1 MTSDALPLLS
11 IRGVGKT
18 YAQPVL
24 AEIDLQLFG
33 GEVLALTGENGA
45 GKSTLS
51 KIVGGLERPGAG
63 SLELLGRPYAP
74 ASRREAEALGV
85 RMVMQELN
93 LLPTLSVAENL
104 FLHDLPR
111 RAGWIDRRRLR
122 AAAREAMAQVG
133 LEAIDPDTLVGD
145 LGIGHQQMV
154 EIARN
159 LIGDCRL
166 LILDEPTAML
176 TAREVD
182 MLFEQVERL
191 RERGVAIVYISHRL
205 EELARIS
212 QRIAVL
218 RDGRLVCVEPIERYD
233 ADQLVTL
240 MVGREL
246 GERFDLGPRQIG
258 APLLRVERLSR
269 RGKVHEVSFEVRA
282 GEIFG
287 ISGLIGSGRT
297 ELLRLIYGA
306 DRADGGQV
314 LLGDPPQRLSLRS
327 PADSVRQGVA
337 LITEDR
343 KGEGL
348 LLDQS
353 ISANLALGNLPAL
366 ARHGVIDRRREE
378 ALARR
383 QVEALRVRCADTAQA
398 VGELSGGNQQKVV
411 IGRWLERDC
420 QVLLF
425 DEPTRGIDVGAKF
438 DIYALLAEL
447 TRRGKGAGGGVQRP
461 ARADADLRSH
471 RRALGGTY
479 GGHLRARRL
488 DPGRAAGGGLRRLQE
503 TRRAAGDVVNT
514 QRKEPEM
521 SDPTSSATAAA
532 APTLRRGNY
541 FGLGTYLGLAGALLA
556 MIALF
561 SALSSHF
568 LSYGTFL
575 AIANQIP
582 DLVVLAVGM
591 TFILIVGGIDLSVG
605 SVLALAASAVSLA
618 TLGWGWGVLPAAM
631 LGMACATL
639 AGCVTGSITVAWRI
653 PSFIVSLGVLEMAR
667 GLAYQMTDSR
677 TAYIGDAYAWLS
689 NPLAFGISPAFVIA
703 LLVMFAAQ
711 AVLTRT
717 VFGRYLIGIG
727 TNEEAVRL
735 AGVNPKPYKIAVF
748 ALMGLLAGLA
758 ALFQI
763 SRLEAADPNAGVG
776 LELQV
781 IAAVVIGGTSL
792 MGGRGSVVS
801 TFFGVLII
809 SVLAAGLAQIGASE
823 PTKRI
828 ITGAVIVVAV
838 VLDTYRSHRARRQG

>member
-1 MTSDALPLLS
+1 
-11 IRGVGKT
+11 
-18 YAQPVL
+18 
-24 AEIDLQLFG
+24 
-33 GEVLALTGENGA
+33 
-45 GKSTLS
+45 
-51 KIVGGLERPGAG
+51 ERPGAG

-447 TRRGKGAGGGVQRP
+447 TRRGKALVVVSS
-461 ARADADLRSH
+461 DLRELMLICDRIGVLS
-471 RRALGGTY
+471 A
-479 GGHLRARRL
+479 
-488 DPGRAAGGGLRRLQE
+488 GRMVDTFERDAW
-503 TRRAAGDVVNT
+503 T
-514 QRKEPEM
+514 Q
-521 SDPTSSATAAA
+521 D
-532 APTLRRGNY
+532 
-541 FGLGTYLGLAGALLA
+541 ALLA
-556 MIALF
+556 AAFAGYKKRDAL
-561 SALSSHF
+561 
-568 LSYGTFL
+568 
-575 AIANQIP
+575 
-582 DLVVLAVGM
+582 
-591 TFILIVGGIDLSVG
+591 
-605 SVLALAASAVSLA
+605 LA
-618 TLGWGWGVLPAAM
+618 T
-631 LGMACATL
+631 
-639 AGCVTGSITVAWRI
+639 S
-653 PSFIVSLGVLEMAR
+653 
-667 GLAYQMTDSR
+667 
-677 TAYIGDAYAWLS
+677 
-689 NPLAFGISPAFVIA
+689 
-703 LLVMFAAQ
+703 
-711 AVLTRT
+711 
-717 VFGRYLIGIG
+717 
-727 TNEEAVRL
+727 
-735 AGVNPKPYKIAVF
+735 
-748 ALMGLLAGLA
+748 
-758 ALFQI
+758 
-763 SRLEAADPNAGVG
+763 
-776 LELQV
+776 
-781 IAAVVIGGTSL
+781 
-792 MGGRGSVVS
+792 
-801 TFFGVLII
+801 
-809 SVLAAGLAQIGASE
+809 
-823 PTKRI
+823 
-828 ITGAVIVVAV
+828 
-838 VLDTYRSHRARRQG
+838 

>member
-1 MTSDALPLLS
+1 MSSDALPLLS

-74 ASRREAEALGV
+74 GSRREAEALGV

-246 GERFDLGPRQIG
+246 GERFDLGPRQTG

-366 ARHGVIDRRREE
+366 ARPGVIDRRREE

-447 TRRGKGAGGGVQRP
+447 TRRGKALVVVSS
-461 ARADADLRSH
+461 DLRELMLICDRIGVLS
-471 RRALGGTY
+471 A
-479 GGHLRARRL
+479 
-488 DPGRAAGGGLRRLQE
+488 GRMVDTFERDAW
-503 TRRAAGDVVNT
+503 T
-514 QRKEPEM
+514 Q
-521 SDPTSSATAAA
+521 D
-532 APTLRRGNY
+532 
-541 FGLGTYLGLAGALLA
+541 ALLA
-556 MIALF
+556 AAFAGYKKRDAL
-561 SALSSHF
+561 
-568 LSYGTFL
+568 
-575 AIANQIP
+575 
-582 DLVVLAVGM
+582 
-591 TFILIVGGIDLSVG
+591 
-605 SVLALAASAVSLA
+605 LA
-618 TLGWGWGVLPAAM
+618 T
-631 LGMACATL
+631 
-639 AGCVTGSITVAWRI
+639 S
-653 PSFIVSLGVLEMAR
+653 
-667 GLAYQMTDSR
+667 
-677 TAYIGDAYAWLS
+677 
-689 NPLAFGISPAFVIA
+689 
-703 LLVMFAAQ
+703 
-711 AVLTRT
+711 
-717 VFGRYLIGIG
+717 
-727 TNEEAVRL
+727 
-735 AGVNPKPYKIAVF
+735 
-748 ALMGLLAGLA
+748 
-758 ALFQI
+758 
-763 SRLEAADPNAGVG
+763 
-776 LELQV
+776 
-781 IAAVVIGGTSL
+781 
-792 MGGRGSVVS
+792 
-801 TFFGVLII
+801 
-809 SVLAAGLAQIGASE
+809 
-823 PTKRI
+823 
-828 ITGAVIVVAV
+828 
-838 VLDTYRSHRARRQG
+838 

>member
-1 MTSDALPLLS
+1 
-11 IRGVGKT
+11 
-18 YAQPVL
+18 
-24 AEIDLQLFG
+24 
-33 GEVLALTGENGA
+33 
-45 GKSTLS
+45 
-51 KIVGGLERPGAG
+51 
-63 SLELLGRPYAP
+63 
-74 ASRREAEALGV
+74 
-85 RMVMQELN
+85 
-93 LLPTLSVAENL
+93 
-104 FLHDLPR
+104 
-111 RAGWIDRRRLR
+111 
-122 AAAREAMAQVG
+122 MAQVG

-447 TRRGKGAGGGVQRP
+447 TRRGKALVVVSS
-461 ARADADLRSH
+461 DLRELMLICDRIGVLS
-471 RRALGGTY
+471 A
-479 GGHLRARRL
+479 
-488 DPGRAAGGGLRRLQE
+488 GRMVDTFERDAW
-503 TRRAAGDVVNT
+503 T
-514 QRKEPEM
+514 Q
-521 SDPTSSATAAA
+521 D
-532 APTLRRGNY
+532 
-541 FGLGTYLGLAGALLA
+541 ALLA
-556 MIALF
+556 AAFAGYKKRDAL
-561 SALSSHF
+561 
-568 LSYGTFL
+568 
-575 AIANQIP
+575 
-582 DLVVLAVGM
+582 
-591 TFILIVGGIDLSVG
+591 
-605 SVLALAASAVSLA
+605 LA
-618 TLGWGWGVLPAAM
+618 T
-631 LGMACATL
+631 
-639 AGCVTGSITVAWRI
+639 S
-653 PSFIVSLGVLEMAR
+653 
-667 GLAYQMTDSR
+667 
-677 TAYIGDAYAWLS
+677 
-689 NPLAFGISPAFVIA
+689 
-703 LLVMFAAQ
+703 
-711 AVLTRT
+711 
-717 VFGRYLIGIG
+717 
-727 TNEEAVRL
+727 
-735 AGVNPKPYKIAVF
+735 
-748 ALMGLLAGLA
+748 
-758 ALFQI
+758 
-763 SRLEAADPNAGVG
+763 
-776 LELQV
+776 
-781 IAAVVIGGTSL
+781 
-792 MGGRGSVVS
+792 
-801 TFFGVLII
+801 
-809 SVLAAGLAQIGASE
+809 
-823 PTKRI
+823 
-828 ITGAVIVVAV
+828 
-838 VLDTYRSHRARRQG
+838 

>member
-1 MTSDALPLLS
+1 MSSDALPLLS

-74 ASRREAEALGV
+74 GSRREAEALGV

-246 GERFDLGPRQIG
+246 GERFDLGPRQTG

-411 IGRWLERDC
+411 IGRWLEREC

-447 TRRGKGAGGGVQRP
+447 TRRGKALVVVSS
-461 ARADADLRSH
+461 DLRELMLICDRIGVLS
-471 RRALGGTY
+471 A
-479 GGHLRARRL
+479 
-488 DPGRAAGGGLRRLQE
+488 GRMVDTFERDAW
-503 TRRAAGDVVNT
+503 T
-514 QRKEPEM
+514 Q
-521 SDPTSSATAAA
+521 D
-532 APTLRRGNY
+532 
-541 FGLGTYLGLAGALLA
+541 ALLA
-556 MIALF
+556 AAFAGYKKRDAL
-561 SALSSHF
+561 
-568 LSYGTFL
+568 
-575 AIANQIP
+575 
-582 DLVVLAVGM
+582 
-591 TFILIVGGIDLSVG
+591 
-605 SVLALAASAVSLA
+605 LA
-618 TLGWGWGVLPAAM
+618 T
-631 LGMACATL
+631 
-639 AGCVTGSITVAWRI
+639 S
-653 PSFIVSLGVLEMAR
+653 
-667 GLAYQMTDSR
+667 
-677 TAYIGDAYAWLS
+677 
-689 NPLAFGISPAFVIA
+689 
-703 LLVMFAAQ
+703 
-711 AVLTRT
+711 
-717 VFGRYLIGIG
+717 
-727 TNEEAVRL
+727 
-735 AGVNPKPYKIAVF
+735 
-748 ALMGLLAGLA
+748 
-758 ALFQI
+758 
-763 SRLEAADPNAGVG
+763 
-776 LELQV
+776 
-781 IAAVVIGGTSL
+781 
-792 MGGRGSVVS
+792 
-801 TFFGVLII
+801 
-809 SVLAAGLAQIGASE
+809 
-823 PTKRI
+823 
-828 ITGAVIVVAV
+828 
-838 VLDTYRSHRARRQG
+838 

>member
-1 MTSDALPLLS
+1 MSSDALPLLS

-63 SLELLGRPYAP
+63 SLEFLGRPYAP

-246 GERFDLGPRQIG
+246 GERFDLGPRQTG

-447 TRRGKGAGGGVQRP
+447 TRRGKALVVVSS
-461 ARADADLRSH
+461 DLRELMLICDRIGVLS
-471 RRALGGTY
+471 A
-479 GGHLRARRL
+479 
-488 DPGRAAGGGLRRLQE
+488 GRMVDTFERDAW
-503 TRRAAGDVVNT
+503 T
-514 QRKEPEM
+514 Q
-521 SDPTSSATAAA
+521 D
-532 APTLRRGNY
+532 
-541 FGLGTYLGLAGALLA
+541 ALLA
-556 MIALF
+556 AAFAGYKKRDAL
-561 SALSSHF
+561 
-568 LSYGTFL
+568 
-575 AIANQIP
+575 
-582 DLVVLAVGM
+582 
-591 TFILIVGGIDLSVG
+591 
-605 SVLALAASAVSLA
+605 LA
-618 TLGWGWGVLPAAM
+618 T
-631 LGMACATL
+631 
-639 AGCVTGSITVAWRI
+639 S
-653 PSFIVSLGVLEMAR
+653 
-667 GLAYQMTDSR
+667 
-677 TAYIGDAYAWLS
+677 
-689 NPLAFGISPAFVIA
+689 
-703 LLVMFAAQ
+703 
-711 AVLTRT
+711 
-717 VFGRYLIGIG
+717 
-727 TNEEAVRL
+727 
-735 AGVNPKPYKIAVF
+735 
-748 ALMGLLAGLA
+748 
-758 ALFQI
+758 
-763 SRLEAADPNAGVG
+763 
-776 LELQV
+776 
-781 IAAVVIGGTSL
+781 
-792 MGGRGSVVS
+792 
-801 TFFGVLII
+801 
-809 SVLAAGLAQIGASE
+809 
-823 PTKRI
+823 
-828 ITGAVIVVAV
+828 
-838 VLDTYRSHRARRQG
+838 

>member
-1 MTSDALPLLS
+1 MSSDALPLLS

-74 ASRREAEALGV
+74 GSRREAEALGV

-182 MLFEQVERL
+182 MLFEQIERL

-246 GERFDLGPRQIG
+246 GERFDLGPRQTG

-306 DRADGGQV
+306 DRANGGQV

-447 TRRGKGAGGGVQRP
+447 TRRGKALVVVSS
-461 ARADADLRSH
+461 DLRELMLICDRIGVLS
-471 RRALGGTY
+471 AG
-479 GGHLRARRL
+479 RL
-488 DPGRAAGGGLRRLQE
+488 VDTFERDAW
-503 TRRAAGDVVNT
+503 T
-514 QRKEPEM
+514 Q
-521 SDPTSSATAAA
+521 D
-532 APTLRRGNY
+532 
-541 FGLGTYLGLAGALLA
+541 ALLA
-556 MIALF
+556 AAFAGYKKRDAL
-561 SALSSHF
+561 
-568 LSYGTFL
+568 
-575 AIANQIP
+575 
-582 DLVVLAVGM
+582 
-591 TFILIVGGIDLSVG
+591 
-605 SVLALAASAVSLA
+605 LA
-618 TLGWGWGVLPAAM
+618 T
-631 LGMACATL
+631 
-639 AGCVTGSITVAWRI
+639 S
-653 PSFIVSLGVLEMAR
+653 
-667 GLAYQMTDSR
+667 
-677 TAYIGDAYAWLS
+677 
-689 NPLAFGISPAFVIA
+689 
-703 LLVMFAAQ
+703 
-711 AVLTRT
+711 
-717 VFGRYLIGIG
+717 
-727 TNEEAVRL
+727 
-735 AGVNPKPYKIAVF
+735 
-748 ALMGLLAGLA
+748 
-758 ALFQI
+758 
-763 SRLEAADPNAGVG
+763 
-776 LELQV
+776 
-781 IAAVVIGGTSL
+781 
-792 MGGRGSVVS
+792 
-801 TFFGVLII
+801 
-809 SVLAAGLAQIGASE
+809 
-823 PTKRI
+823 
-828 ITGAVIVVAV
+828 
-838 VLDTYRSHRARRQG
+838 

>member
-1 MTSDALPLLS
+1 MSSDALPLLS

-74 ASRREAEALGV
+74 GSRREAEALGV

-246 GERFDLGPRQIG
+246 GERFDLGPRQTG

-447 TRRGKGAGGGVQRP
+447 TRRGKALVVVSS
-461 ARADADLRSH
+461 DLRELMLICDRIGVLSAG
-471 RRALGGTY
+471 RMVDTFERDAWTQDAL
-479 GGHLRARRL
+479 L
-488 DPGRAAGGGLRRLQE
+488 
-503 TRRAAGDVVNT
+503 
-514 QRKEPEM
+514 
-521 SDPTSSATAAA
+521 AAA
-532 APTLRRGNY
+532 
-541 FGLGTYLGLAGALLA
+541 FAGYKKRDALLA
-556 MIALF
+556 M
-561 SALSSHF
+561 S
-568 LSYGTFL
+568 
-575 AIANQIP
+575 
-582 DLVVLAVGM
+582 
-591 TFILIVGGIDLSVG
+591 
-605 SVLALAASAVSLA
+605 
-618 TLGWGWGVLPAAM
+618 
-631 LGMACATL
+631 
-639 AGCVTGSITVAWRI
+639 
-653 PSFIVSLGVLEMAR
+653 
-667 GLAYQMTDSR
+667 
-677 TAYIGDAYAWLS
+677 
-689 NPLAFGISPAFVIA
+689 
-703 LLVMFAAQ
+703 
-711 AVLTRT
+711 
-717 VFGRYLIGIG
+717 
-727 TNEEAVRL
+727 
-735 AGVNPKPYKIAVF
+735 
-748 ALMGLLAGLA
+748 
-758 ALFQI
+758 
-763 SRLEAADPNAGVG
+763 
-776 LELQV
+776 
-781 IAAVVIGGTSL
+781 
-792 MGGRGSVVS
+792 
-801 TFFGVLII
+801 
-809 SVLAAGLAQIGASE
+809 
-823 PTKRI
+823 
-828 ITGAVIVVAV
+828 
-838 VLDTYRSHRARRQG
+838 